1 MKKDLIEALVESQS
15 DLGGK
20 SKERLKLDIEL
31 ERNQDAGKDP
41 VNDIIYRAG
50 TAGDIDAAA
59 NYIDYCINQL
69 QRASRVLNEWE
80 FNKEYS

>member
-1 MKKDLIEALVESQS
+1 MGMKKDLIEALVDSQS
-15 DLGGK
+15 DLGGL

-50 TAGDIDAAA
+50 TAGDVEDAI
-59 NYIDYCINQL
+59 NYINYSIDQL
-69 QRASRVLNEWE
+69 RRAARVLDEHL
-80 FNKEYS
+80 